1 MKKFKLIVGSL
12 ICAGCLLTP
21 VVSMASYKIN
31 TQPIHFDKGTSG
43 TTIHNAVSGAD
54 VKDYT
59 LVAKAGQT
67 MRVNMKRGAHHPY
80 FNVINPAN
88 ETVFNG
94 AMRDGDFE
102 QRLANSG
109 KYTVRVYQMGG
120 ARDEGKTSPYELTFK
135 IIH

>member
-1 MKKFKLIVGSL
+1 
-12 ICAGCLLTP
+12 
-21 VVSMASYKIN
+21 MASYKIN

-94 AMRDGDFE
+94 AMRDGRFRTAPGD
-102 QRLANSG
+102 QRQIYRSRIPDG
-109 KYTVRVYQMGG
+109 RR
-120 ARDEGKTSPYELTFK
+120 AR
-135 IIH
+135 

>member
-1 MKKFKLIVGSL
+1 MRKLKLIVGGL
-12 ICAGCLLTP
+12 ICAGCLLTL
-21 VVSMASYKIN
+21 VLSLANYKIN
-31 TQPIHFDKGTSG
+31 TQPIHFAKGTSG
-43 TTIHNAVSGAD
+43 ATLHNAVSGAD

-67 MRVNMKRGAHHPY
+67 MRGSMKSSAHHPY

-94 AMRDGDFE
+94 SMREGDFE
-102 QRLANSG
+102 QRLATGG

-120 ARDEGKTSPYELTFK
+120 ARDEGKTSSYKLTLK